1 MSKLVLVDTIS
12 TFHIR
17 YVIEVADD
25 DVDKATD
32 IVELGETQDEFSQK
46 HLGETV
52 ISQRVVS
59 LDEYLEIF
67 DKDNDYLKSWTPEQ
81 KMKCIHINKVNNE

>member
-17 YVIEVADD
+17 YVIEVADNA
-25 DVDKATD
+25 VDHASEV
-32 IVELGETQDEFSQK
+32 IELGQVQDEFSQK

-52 ISQRVVS
+52 ISRRVVS
-59 LDEYLEIF
+59 VDEYLEIF
-67 DKDNDYLKSWTPEQ
+67 DKDNDYGKNWTPEQ
-81 KMKCIHINKVNNE
+81 KMKYIHVCKQ

>member
-17 YVIEVADD
+17 YVVEVADNA
-25 DVDKATD
+25 VDQAIEVVKLD
-32 IVELGETQDEFSQK
+32 HDFDEFSQK

-59 LDEYLEIF
+59 VDEYLQEF
-67 DKDNDYLKSWTPEQ
+67 DKDNDYLKNWTPEQ
-81 KMKCIHINKVNNE
+81 KMRYVHFHGTNDE